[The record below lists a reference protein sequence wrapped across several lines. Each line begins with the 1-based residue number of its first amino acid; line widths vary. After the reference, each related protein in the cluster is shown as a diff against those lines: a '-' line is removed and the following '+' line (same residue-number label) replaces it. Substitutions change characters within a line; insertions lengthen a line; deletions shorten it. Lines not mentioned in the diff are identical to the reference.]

1 MRPVAQT
8 KPLEDFVKEW
18 LVFIRSEKNYSEETV
33 RAYQNDLFGFLGFL
47 SNHLGTAIVW
57 KHLEQLSTKD
67 VRAWL
72 SFLRK
77 HKTTHTTNSRKL
89 STLRSFVRFLG
100 EEYGLKNSS
109 VFMIQKPKTD
119 ATLPKALSQEDALF
133 SLENIDSLSLKT
145 WEGKRDMA
153 LLSLLYGCGLRIG
166 EAIALNYEDFPAHGE
181 RLTVKGKGNKTR
193 EVPVIKRVQ
202 SLLRDYIQTC
212 PRTFSAE
219 SPLFIGSKGKRLNA
233 SVFRKKLQNLRRALG
248 LPETTTPHA
257 FRHSFATHLLE
268 QGGDLRTIQE
278 LLGHVDLST
287 TQRYT
292 KVNTEHLLQSYKTS
306 HPRAKKPEA

>member
-1 MRPVAQT
+1 
-8 KPLEDFVKEW
+8 
-18 LVFIRSEKNYSEETV
+18 
-33 RAYQNDLFGFLGFL
+33 
-47 SNHLGTAIVW
+47 
-57 KHLEQLSTKD
+57 
-67 VRAWL
+67 
-72 SFLRK
+72 
-77 HKTTHTTNSRKL
+77 
-89 STLRSFVRFLG
+89 
-100 EEYGLKNSS
+100 
-109 VFMIQKPKTD
+109 
-119 ATLPKALSQEDALF
+119 
-133 SLENIDSLSLKT
+133 
-145 WEGKRDMA
+145 MA